1 VMAVKELPRTPNGKL
16 DYTRLVESGRHREA
30 AAAG

>member
-1 VMAVKELPRTPNGKL
+1 MALKDLPRTPNGKL
-16 DYTRLVESGRHREA
+16 DYTRLAESSWHQEV